1 MTTTTTTTTTTAQ
14 IKTIKYALGHF
25 QTRATPSEFIGL
37 NPNADVTFCAGPT
50 IFGAN
55 LPEQF
60 AENCAE
66 FLNALIACRNAGVD
80 AAETES
86 DPTMAACDNELF
98 AVALAGAANAV
109 IAAAIAR
116 FA

>member
-1 MTTTTTTTTTTAQ
+1 MKTNLPTTAP

-37 NPNADVTFCAGPT
+37 NPNADVAFCDGPT

-55 LPEQF
+55 LPEQV
-60 AENCAE
+60 ADECAD
-66 FLNALIACRNAGVD
+66 FLNAMIACRNAGVD
-80 AAETES
+80 EAETES
-86 DPTMAACDNELF
+86 DVRMPACDNEKF
-98 AVALAGAANAV
+98 GVALAGAANAI
-109 IAAAIAR
+109 IASAIAR